1 MGRSFRFAA
10 FRCAA
15 ALPLC
20 WVACVV
26 SNDVAL
32 AQLGKITTFQAGC
45 SQEGGVCPGGVVI
58 GFQGNLEVVKNQPY
72 RAQVTTASTR
82 TLSDGSH
89 ITQNS
94 TAMIARDSEGRTV
107 RAEKLDNGPTITA
120 IFDPVAE
127 KHIDYISDKKVAHVL
142 PLPSASASS
151 SGEPIAIGTAFSGAA
166 AGPGGSAVGF
176 FAKGGAI
183 SSQPGSKA
191 NTTTQSLG
199 TKTMEGIEVIGTR
212 SASTIPAGAIGNDE
226 DLTTTREEWYSPVLK
241 VVVQSTQ
248 NDPRFGQT
256 TYTLSDIQQG
266 PPDEALF
273 QVPPDYKIEQIPMP
287 KPAS

>member
-32 AQLGKITTFQAGC
+32 AQIGKITTFQAGC
-45 SQEGGVCPGGVVI
+45 SGEGAVCPGGVVI

-72 RAQVTTASTR
+72 RAQVTTESTR

-89 ITQNS
+89 ITQNT

-107 RAEKLDNGPTITA
+107 RAEKLDNGPTITV
-120 IFDPVAE
+120 IFDPIAE

-151 SGEPIAIGTAFSGAA
+151 SGEPMAIGSAFSGSP

-176 FAKGGAI
+176 FAKGRAI

-199 TKTMEGIEVIGTR
+199 TKTIEGIEVTGTR
-212 SASTIPAGAIGNDE
+212 SASTIAAGAIGNDE

-256 TYTLSDIQQG
+256 TYTLTDIQQG

-273 QVPPDYKIEQIPMP
+273 QVPADYKIEQIPMP

>member
-26 SNDVAL
+26 SNHVAL

-45 SQEGGVCPGGVVI
+45 SGDGAACPGGVVI

-72 RAQVTTASTR
+72 RAQVTTESTR

-89 ITQNS
+89 ITQNT

-107 RAEKLDNGPTITA
+107 RAEKLGNGPTITV

-127 KHIDYISDKKVAHVL
+127 THIDYISDKKVAHVL
-142 PLPSASASS
+142 PLPSPTASS
-151 SGEPIAIGTAFSGAA
+151 SGESMAIGAAFSGSD

-176 FAKGGAI
+176 FAKGRSI
-183 SSQPGSKA
+183 SSEPGSKA

-199 TKTMEGIEVIGTR
+199 TKTIEGIEVTGTR
-212 SASTIPAGAIGNDE
+212 STSTIPAGAIGNDK
-226 DLTTTREEWYSPVLK
+226 DLTTSHEEWYSPVLK
-241 VVVQSTQ
+241 VVIQSTQ

-256 TYTLSDIQQG
+256 SYTLTDIQQG

-273 QVPPDYKIEQIPMP
+273 QVPADYKIEQIPIP